1 MDKKIIIGVVVAVV
15 ALGGMYVAVQ
25 SSNSDKMMMDKKMAE
40 EKAMKDESM
49 TEGDHAMK
57 KDGEWTPEEME
68 AMKKDES
75 MKEGETMMKDD
86 KMMVKDDA
94 MMMKGGQ
101 YIAYDA
107 SKIAFAKE
115 GKVVLFFN
123 ASWCP
128 TCRAIDADIK
138 ASLADIPA
146 NTLIMSVDYDSSKDL
161 KVKYGVTTQHTFVQ
175 VDANGSSLNKWIGGD
190 TLEKVLSNIK

>member
-1 MDKKIIIGVVVAVV
+1 MNMDKKIIVGAVVAVV
-15 ALGGMYVAVQ
+15 VLGGIYVAVQ
-25 SSNSDKMMMDKKMAE
+25 SSNSDKMMMDKKIAE
-40 EKAMKDESM
+40 EKAMKN
-49 TEGDHAMK
+49 
-57 KDGEWTPEEME
+57 E
-68 AMKKDES
+68 A

-86 KMMVKDDA
+86 KMVVKDDA

-128 TCRAIDADIK
+128 TCKAVDADIK
-138 ASLADIPA
+138 ASLKDIPA
-146 NTLIMSVDYDSSKDL
+146 DTLIMSVDYDSSKDL

-175 VDANGSSLNKWIGGD
+175 VDANGSSLNKWVGGD

>member
-1 MDKKIIIGVVVAVV
+1 MDKKIMIGILALVVV
-15 ALGGMYVAVQ
+15 LGGVYIATR
-25 SSNSDKMMMDKKMAE
+25 SSGDDKMMTDKKMAE
-40 EKAMKDESM
+40 DKMMKED
-49 TEGDHAMK
+49 AMK
-57 KDGEWTPEEME
+57 KDE
-68 AMKKDES
+68 AMKKDDA
-75 MKEGETMMKDD
+75 MMKKDEVMED
-86 KMMVKDDA
+86 KGGAMMAKGDA

-101 YIAYDA
+101 YVAYDA
-107 SKIAFAKE
+107 AKLAFAKE

-128 TCRAIDADIK
+128 TCKAIDADIK
-138 ASLADIPA
+138 ASLSDIPA

-175 VDANGSSLNKWIGGD
+175 VDADGNSLNKWVGGD